1 MMLKAPETEA
11 LYGGYAQKGFGVPSI
26 DGSPFLPGSTTT
38 DEPIE
43 ILGSLWGRWKFPDA
57 AGIKPCES
65 RSTAIP
71 KQKHQRR
78 SITIGGTRG

>member
-11 LYGGYAQKGFGVPSI
+11 LYEGNAQKGFGVPSI

-43 ILGSLWGRWKFPDA
+43 ILGSLWGR
-57 AGIKPCES
+57 
-65 RSTAIP
+65 
-71 KQKHQRR
+71 
-78 SITIGGTRG
+78 